1 MLIKDKKSSKG
12 HILKLTPYYFQ
23 PLRYITNI
31 HTAEKLKYEPN
42 DEKILKKARKELSN
56 TSFFFNRR

>member
-1 MLIKDKKSSKG
+1 MIKHKKSSKG

-23 PLRYITNI
+23 PLRYKINV

-42 DEKILKKARKELSN
+42 DEKILKMAREQLSIP
-56 TSFFFNRR
+56 SFFYKKG